1 MVLYFQTKL
10 GLSEFDATVLAIH
23 FTGMSPEAIA
33 LKMDLDY
40 EIIRVSFDR
49 IMDAYS
55 HVGVVV
61 DDTVYTEDPKKY
73 Y

>member
-1 MVLYFQTKL
+1 MEYFRSRL
-10 GLSEFDATVLAIH
+10 GLSELDATVLAIH

-33 LKMDLDY
+33 LKMILDS

-55 HVGVVV
+55 HAGIVV
-61 DDTVYTEDPKKY
+61 DDTAYTKDPKKY